1 MPTIYRSAIVPYSE
15 AQMYALVNDIVHYQ
29 EFVPYCTSS
38 IVHEKTDDA
47 IRATL
52 TLSAKGFKKSF
63 TTLNRL
69 QKNRMMEIQLID
81 GPFKQLE
88 GFWKFETRDDIHS
101 EVILDLEFE
110 LSNKIFVMMF
120 GPVFQQ
126 VAGTLVD
133 AFVTRAKD
141 IYCDKTRSNH

>member
-1 MPTIYRSAIVPYSE
+1 MPVIHRSAIVPFTAE
-15 AQMYALVNDIVHYQ
+15 NMYDLVNDIAHYQ

-38 IVHEKTDDA
+38 IVHEKSDEE

-52 TLSAKGFKKSF
+52 ILSAKGMKKSF

-69 QKNRMMEIQLID
+69 QKNRMMEIHLID

-88 GFWKFETRDDIHS
+88 GFWRFEDRDDNHS

-110 LSNKIFVMMF
+110 LSNKIMAMMF

-126 VAGTLVD
+126 VAGSLVD
-133 AFVTRAKD
+133 AFVTRAKI
-141 IYCDKTRSNH
+141 IYAEKR

>member
-1 MPTIYRSAIVPYSE
+1 MAIIHRSAIVPYTTE
-15 AQMYALVNDIVHYQ
+15 QMYELVNDIARYQ

-52 TLSAKGFKKSF
+52 TLSAKGYQKSF
-63 TTLNRL
+63 TTVNRL

-81 GPFKQLE
+81 GPFKQLQ
-88 GFWKFETRDDIHS
+88 GFWKFEQRDENHS
-101 EVILDLEFE
+101 EVILDLAFE
-110 LSNKIFVMMF
+110 LSNKLFAMMF

-126 VAGTLVD
+126 VAGSLVD
-133 AFVTRAKD
+133 AFVKRAD
-141 IYCDKTRSNH
+141 TIYRQ